1 MYSWEGKI
9 SIEKAF
15 TGIVIVV
22 FKAVVIVL
30 LYPVRT
36 IRASRTGFS
45 HRSVC
50 RRSFHLDQDEAADA
64 TASPPSS
71 SSVVVSY
78 LTMEFLI
85 KRVGSKSK

>member
-30 LYPVRT
+30 PCTYYTCKSYWLQPS
-36 IRASRTGFS
+36 IRLSTF
-45 HRSVC
+45 V
-50 RRSFHLDQDEAADA
+50 
-64 TASPPSS
+64 PS
-71 SSVVVSY
+71 
-78 LTMEFLI
+78 
-85 KRVGSKSK
+85 